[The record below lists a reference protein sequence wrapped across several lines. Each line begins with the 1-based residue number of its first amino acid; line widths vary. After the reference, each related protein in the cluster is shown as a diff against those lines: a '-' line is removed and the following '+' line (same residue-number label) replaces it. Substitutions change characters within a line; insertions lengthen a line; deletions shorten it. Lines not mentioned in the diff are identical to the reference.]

1 MFNLSY
7 LVKTYNLTDLE
18 KQVIQDEGFKTIPY
32 QDTKGYWTCGVGWN
46 MDANPM
52 RESEVIFRL
61 RNDLL
66 EAKGY
71 AQKFDWFKNL
81 NEIRQLVIVELIFAL
96 GLTKFNG
103 FVEMKKALQ
112 NNDMKK
118 ASQEILNS
126 KWATEVKGRAERLAR
141 QMESGKL

>member
-71 AQKFDWFKNL
+71 AEKFDWFKNL
-81 NEIRQLVIVELIFAL
+81 NEVRQNVIIEMIFNL
-96 GLTKFNG
+96 GLNKFNQ
-103 FVEMKKALQ
+103 FQKMIIAIKNNHFSEAAHEM
-112 NNDMKK
+112 
-118 ASQEILNS
+118 LNS
-126 KWATEVKGRAERLAR
+126 KWATQVKGRAERLAA